1 MQKNLLSGLR
11 KTILLFGFGFIL
23 VFSLMFHKEDQ
34 LKELLHLAKP
44 DHISVLYLKLLLN
57 IAPDNDNL
65 RLELAGHYINLG
77 KDDDARLELESL
89 IAKNGPEVLDVKLLM
104 LEMDLKDYFLI
115 AKNDLSRERELT
127 VLQNNIIEISKNP
140 IPVTL
145 YPKIIQFSLEL
156 NQPGVAANLYYQWS
170 TNTLDLAERFE
181 KLQESARWYIASGLP
196 HRAAEIYNE
205 CYELS
210 ENITQARRYAFLA
223 LQTLQTAGESKL
235 ALKYFQNY
243 QLRFPEDPELLDEA
257 INISLTNNDPE
268 QAYKFGIL
276 RLSFDPDNPEQIKK
290 QFDRALA
297 TGKIQSAL
305 ILTQKLIEIMP
316 DDYNVHESLA
326 RIAEWVNKPKLAIR
340 EWLWLA
346 RNRKDDVAIMNTIG
360 LSKGLNLFNITIEM
374 LEQLSKTR
382 ELSNDEMSSLLYAYD
397 NIGNLSELK

>member
-1 MQKNLLSGLR
+1 MKKNLFSGLR
-11 KTILLFGFGFIL
+11 KTIFLFGIGLIL
-23 VFSLMFHKEDQ
+23 VFSLMFYKEDQ
-34 LKELLHLAKP
+34 LKELLQLTKP

-57 IAPDNDNL
+57 ITPDNDNL

-77 KDDDARLELESL
+77 QDDDARTVLEPLL
-89 IAKNGPEVLDVKLLM
+89 AKNGPKVLDARLVM

-115 AKNDLSRERELT
+115 EKDDLSREKELAE
-127 VLQNNIIEISKNP
+127 LQNNIIEISKNP

-145 YPKIIQFSLEL
+145 FAKIIRLSLEL

-170 TNTLDLAERFE
+170 TITLDLAERFE

-210 ENITQARRYAFLA
+210 ENATQARQFAFLA
-223 LQTLQTAGESKL
+223 LQTLKTAGDNKL
-235 ALKYFQNY
+235 AFKYFHSY

-257 INISLTNNDPE
+257 INISLTNNNPE
-268 QAYKFGIL
+268 YAYELGIL
-276 RLSFDPDNPEQIKK
+276 RLAFDQDNPEQIKK

-297 TGKIQSAL
+297 IGKIQSAL
-305 ILTQKLIEIMP
+305 ILTQKLIEITP
-316 DDYNVHESLA
+316 DDDNVHESLA
-326 RIAEWVNKPKLAIR
+326 RIAEWANKPRLAIK

-346 RNRKDDVAIMNTIG
+346 RNRKDDVAIMNTIR
-360 LSKGLNLFNITIEM
+360 LSIGLNLFNITIEM
-374 LEQLSKTR
+374 LEQLSNTR
-382 ELSNDEMSSLLYAYD
+382 ELSSDEMNSLFYAYD

>member
-1 MQKNLLSGLR
+1 MKKNLFSGLR
-11 KTILLFGFGFIL
+11 KTIFLFGIGLIL
-23 VFSLMFHKEDQ
+23 VFSLMFYKEDQ
-34 LKELLHLAKP
+34 LKELLQLTKP

-57 IAPDNDNL
+57 ITPDNDNL

-77 KDDDARLELESL
+77 QDDDARTVLEPLL
-89 IAKNGPEVLDVKLLM
+89 AKNGPKVLDARLVM

-115 AKNDLSRERELT
+115 EKDDLSREKELAE
-127 VLQNNIIEISKNP
+127 LQNNIIEISKNP

-145 YPKIIQFSLEL
+145 FAKIIQLSLEL

-170 TNTLDLAERFE
+170 TITLDLAERFE

-210 ENITQARRYAFLA
+210 ENATQARQFAFLA
-223 LQTLQTAGESKL
+223 LQTLKTAGDNKL
-235 ALKYFQNY
+235 AFKYFHSY

-257 INISLTNNDPE
+257 INISLTNNNPE
-268 QAYKFGIL
+268 YAYELGIL
-276 RLSFDPDNPEQIKK
+276 RLAFDQDNPEQIKK

-297 TGKIQSAL
+297 IGKIQSAL
-305 ILTQKLIEIMP
+305 ILTQKLIEITP
-316 DDYNVHESLA
+316 DDDNVHESLA
-326 RIAEWVNKPKLAIR
+326 RIAEWANKPRLAIK

-346 RNRKDDVAIMNTIG
+346 RNRKDDVAIMNTIR
-360 LSKGLNLFNITIEM
+360 LSIGLNLFNITIEM
-374 LEQLSKTR
+374 LEQLSNTR
-382 ELSNDEMSSLLYAYD
+382 ELSSDEMNSLFYAYD